1 MSVPELNT
9 SSSTGSRRR
18 RRGQYSYRYK
28 RPWHPTLNLTPM
40 IDTVFNLLFFFMV
53 ASRFGAIE
61 GLLPAKLPVH
71 TGAAQANAVP
81 RMPLRIH
88 LVPDAKQADRCN
100 ITIDRFQEKPL
111 AIGQL
116 PKVLQKIRHEQSGFD
131 SDTPVYLMA
140 ADDVAWNH
148 VVNAYNAALTADYE
162 KIFFGGGS

>member
-1 MSVPELNT
+1 MSASEIETLPT
-9 SSSTGSRRR
+9 SSTRRT
-18 RRGQYSYRYK
+18 RRGRYSYRYK
-28 RPWHPTLNLTPM
+28 RPWHPTINLTPM

-71 TGAAQANAVP
+71 AAAQANAVP

-88 LVPDAKQADRCN
+88 LVPDAKQADRCT
-100 ITIDRFQEKPL
+100 ITIERFQEQSI

-116 PKVLQKIRHEQSGFD
+116 PNILKKIRSEQSGFD

-140 ADDVAWNH
+140 ADDVAWDH